1 MTHCKIVIRSTI
13 DLINY
18 LCKEINDICGIRKAD
33 FYKSLKNN
41 ELKLN
46 NMEIEEDKILA
57 AFDSAKTDETKKVL
71 VDLFGKSIKFKP
83 NLDDYRTI
91 KTYEDACEALNEE
104 PTLDYISPYL
114 HNTRNSCNIVI
125 HEHIIALMKLE
136 TISRALWG
144 KHFEPRPDAERT
156 NMYYYPWFVLYT
168 EEEIENMN
176 DDDKSALLSMD
187 AHSGMYVWFGCLN
200 LTHRSSNISVYM
212 GFRLCQETEEKALYF
227 GKQFVELWADY
238 LAFNFT
244 VGERIKK

>member
-1 MTHCKIVIRSTI
+1 
-13 DLINY
+13 
-18 LCKEINDICGIRKAD
+18 
-33 FYKSLKNN
+33 
-41 ELKLN
+41 
-46 NMEIEEDKILA
+46 MEIEEDKILA

-114 HNTRNSCNIVI
+114 YNTRNSCNIVI

-144 KHFEPRPDAERT
+144 RDFEPKPDAGGT
-156 NMYYYPWFVLYT
+156 TTYYYPWFVLYT
-168 EEEIENMN
+168 KKEIEDMD
-176 DDDKSALLSMD
+176 DDDKGALLSANAIYGAPAGFGSLG
-187 AHSGMYVWFGCLN
+187 AHY
-200 LTHRSSNISVYM
+200 RSSFANAGI
-212 GFRLCQETEEKALYF
+212 GFRLCQETYEKAEYF
-227 GKQFVELWADY
+227 GKQFIELWADY

-244 VGERIKK
+244 VGGRI